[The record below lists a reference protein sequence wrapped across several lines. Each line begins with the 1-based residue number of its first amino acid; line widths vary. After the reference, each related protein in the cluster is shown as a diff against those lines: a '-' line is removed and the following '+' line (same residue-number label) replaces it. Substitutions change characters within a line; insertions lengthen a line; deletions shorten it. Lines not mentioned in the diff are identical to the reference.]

1 MEAQLAMPEAA
12 FESGHK
18 LAAKDATEH
27 LDGKEEWIARADPMG
42 AIERQSAGGHDAMHV
57 RVVFELLIPSVE
69 HTEEADLGAEMFGI
83 ASDGEEGCGTGLQ
96 QEMVQ
101 EFLVLQGERR
111 QFMRQ
116 GKDNMDVAR
125 GEKHLT
131 TRLEPTSTGV
141 GLTLRAVPVAAAVVR
156 DGRTEATVDA
166 LIEMPAQGGG
176 ATARDGS
183 QHGEVLP
190 GDPSAAA
197 FDEGASCGANQ
208 IGHLKRRPVHLWV
221 LR

>member
-1 MEAQLAMPEAA
+1 M
-12 FESGHK
+12 
-18 LAAKDATEH
+18 D
-27 LDGKEEWIARADPMG
+27 
-42 AIERQSAGGHDAMHV
+42 V
-57 RVVFELLIPSVE
+57 RVMFEFLIPGVE

-83 ASDGEEGCGTGLQ
+83 ASDFEESCGTGLQ

-125 GEKHLT
+125 GEKLLT
-131 TRLEPTSTGV
+131 TRFEPTSTGV

-156 DGRTEATVDA
+156 DSRTVGRR
-166 LIEMPAQGGG
+166 L
-176 ATARDGS
+176 
-183 QHGEVLP
+183 
-190 GDPSAAA
+190 A
-197 FDEGASCGANQ
+197 F
-208 IGHLKRRPVHLWV
+208 P